1 MGGAYYVVQIAHNK
15 AVSGPCIVWGNEVQ
29 ATVLILTLRAQIT
42 NELEEINTESTQ
54 GTNTM
59 GYIIVYTE
67 ITLRAPTRRDTISAP
82 GPGPDQER
90 AKAAGQWGSCFA
102 VLCWW
107 RH

>member
-29 ATVLILTLRAQIT
+29 ATVLILTLHAQIT

-67 ITLRAPTRRDTISAP
+67 ITLRAQPEETP
-82 GPGPDQER
+82 
-90 AKAAGQWGSCFA
+90 
-102 VLCWW
+102 
-107 RH
+107 